1 MIVNIVP
8 DGQVQGAFYLTQL
21 NGLGPKL
28 VFVFPGPNWE
38 NLPMAIAS
46 TISGEVTET

>member
-1 MIVNIVP
+1 MVKSKEHFKVLEQW
-8 DGQVQGAFYLTQL
+8 GG
-21 NGLGPKL
+21 GPKFVF

-38 NLPMAIAS
+38 NLPIAIAS